1 MFERTGN
8 RFYLPVVRQ
17 TPPSLAVLAPAQNV
31 LNAPFRSPENAFQTK
46 KPLTRSGFLFERTG
60 DRFCLPVV
68 RQTPPPLAVLAPA
81 QNVLN
86 APFRSPENAFQTKKP
101 LTRSGFLF
109 ERTGDRT
116 LDPQIK
122 SLLLYQLSYPPDRK
136 GL

>member
-1 MFERTGN
+1 MLILLLIEVSLETRENLVTVVYFCCLWPKICHLTKK
-8 RFYLPVVRQ
+8 YLPVISITRRFC
-17 TPPSLAVLAPAQNV
+17 VL
-31 LNAPFRSPENAFQTK
+31 
-46 KPLTRSGFLFERTG
+46 ERTG

-86 APFRSPENAFQTKKP
+86 APFRSPKNAFQTKKP

-122 SLLLYQLSYPPDRK
+122 SLLLYQLS
-136 GL
+136 